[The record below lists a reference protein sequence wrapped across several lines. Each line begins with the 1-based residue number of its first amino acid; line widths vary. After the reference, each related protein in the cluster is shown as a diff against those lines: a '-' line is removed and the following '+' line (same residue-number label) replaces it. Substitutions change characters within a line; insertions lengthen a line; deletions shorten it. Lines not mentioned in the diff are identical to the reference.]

1 MNLRAGL
8 RARSRPASPSGLF
21 LLLQQKNKNKM
32 DIFSSFATDETL
44 ENEGKWR
51 PLSKTAKILVARSG
65 NPKYVALLRSKMTEA
80 QLDLSSGEEADQL
93 AEALLIDVMADTI
106 LLGWVGLTY
115 QGKEA
120 PYSREMAR
128 TFLRVKD
135 FRKKVSSMADD
146 FEAFKVQADGEQKN
160 D

>member
-1 MNLRAGL
+1 
-8 RARSRPASPSGLF
+8 
-21 LLLQQKNKNKM
+21 M
-32 DIFSSFATDETL
+32 DIFSSFATDEVL
-44 ENEGKWR
+44 ESAGKWR

-65 NPKYVALLRSKMTEA
+65 NPKYVALLRAKMAEA

-93 AEALLIDVMADTI
+93 AEGILIDVMAETI
-106 LLGWVGLTY
+106 LLNWEGLTY

-120 PYSREMAR
+120 PYSREMAK

-135 FRKKVSSMADD
+135 FRKKVSGMSDD
-146 FEAFKVQADGEQKN
+146 FEAFKVKADVEQKN

>member
-1 MNLRAGL
+1 
-8 RARSRPASPSGLF
+8 
-21 LLLQQKNKNKM
+21 M

-65 NPKYVALLRSKMTEA
+65 NPKYVAMLRAKMAEA

-93 AEALLIDVMADTI
+93 AEGILIDVMAKTI
-106 LLGWVGLTY
+106 LLGWSGLTY

-120 PYSREMAR
+120 PYSFEMAK
-128 TFLRVKD
+128 TFLKVKD
-135 FRKKVSSMADD
+135 FRKKVAGMSDD
-146 FEAFKVQADGEQKN
+146 FESFRVKEEVEQKN